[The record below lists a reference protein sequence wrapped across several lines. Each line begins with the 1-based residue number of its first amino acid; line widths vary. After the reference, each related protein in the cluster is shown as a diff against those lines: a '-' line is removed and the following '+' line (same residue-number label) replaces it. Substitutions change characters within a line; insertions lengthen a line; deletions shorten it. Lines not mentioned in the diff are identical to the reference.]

1 MAAAAGQ
8 AAGLAV
14 GAAVGAIAGGPAGA
28 TAGAQIGVA
37 GAGFL
42 QQRKAGKTQE
52 TLDRTSLRL
61 NQEQA
66 RTAAAEKSAIHARNF
81 RKALASTV
89 AFASLRG
96 GSGSVARQFG
106 QESFKNFLEDQQA
119 LQAGLEISEAQT
131 AISQANL
138 SAKSNARNI
147 TNLSRFAQSAFG
159 GVNLNLLKPREK
171 KE

>member
-42 QQRKAGKTQE
+42 QQRKAGQVQD
-52 TLDRTSLRL
+52 TLDTAALRL

-66 RTAAAEKSAIHARNF
+66 RTVAAEKSAIHAANF

-96 GSGSVARQFG
+96 GAGSVARQFG
-106 QESFKNFLEDQQA
+106 QESVKSFLEDQKA
-119 LQAGLEISEAQT
+119 IESGLQISEAQT
-131 AISQANL
+131 DISRANL
-138 SAKSNARNI
+138 SAKSTARNI
-147 TNLSRFAQSAFG
+147 TNLSRFAQSAFS